1 VWRSIVISDG
11 VTIENV
17 SNAALHLLFWSGCGT
32 RISRF
37 FRQPKAML
45 ANVALY
51 LALTPDAEGFE
62 RDRDEALELVLSFM
76 K

>member
-1 VWRSIVISDG
+1 
-11 VTIENV
+11 
-17 SNAALHLLFWSGCGT
+17 
-32 RISRF
+32 
-37 FRQPKAML
+37 ML